1 MSINDFRFRDSAGL
15 VVLQVL
21 ENKSDSYGYSSN
33 KSDWRDAK
41 VEDLLDV
48 ADLIR
53 RKSQTDRVCIQM
65 DMP

>member
-1 MSINDFRFRDSAGL
+1 MSISDFRFRDSAGL
-15 VVLQVL
+15 VVLQVF
-21 ENKSDSYGYSSN
+21 EYKNDFHGYSSN

-53 RKSQTDRVCIQM
+53 RKSQTDRAFNPM
-65 DMP
+65 ES